1 MIFGYAPIARCKDLN
16 LELQTAGRG
25 FDRGRREPENGKIE
39 AITAGHNLPNVICVT
54 LGTPAEAE
62 IAR

>member
-1 MIFGYAPIARCKDLN
+1 MAYAEWKHGA
-16 LELQTAGRG
+16 E
-25 FDRGRREPENGKIE
+25 
-39 AITAGHNLPNVICVT
+39 HNLPNVICVT